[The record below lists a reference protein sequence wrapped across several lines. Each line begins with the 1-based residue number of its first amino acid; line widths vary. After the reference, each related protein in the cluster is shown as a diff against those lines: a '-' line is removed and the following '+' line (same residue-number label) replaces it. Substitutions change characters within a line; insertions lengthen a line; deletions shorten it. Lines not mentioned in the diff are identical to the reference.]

1 LSSHSHILL
10 SDLLV
15 FDIVSVCAMEVFSL
29 HVFSHP
35 FAAKFV
41 KMVVWLTFLT
51 AMASAEIQTHTFVL
65 QSTSVKKLC
74 GTHNIITVNGQF
86 PGPTLNV
93 SNGDT
98 LIVKVYNKAQYN
110 ATIHWHGVRQFRT
123 AWADGPEFVTQCPIR
138 PGGSY
143 TYRFTITGQEGTLWW
158 HAHSSWLRAS
168 VYGALIISPTMGT
181 TYPFTKPDR
190 QIPIALG
197 EWWNRNP
204 IDVVNQATR
213 TGAAPNVSDAFTI
226 NGQPGDLYPCSSS
239 DIFRVSVKAGETNL
253 LRVMNSAMNTDL
265 FFSVANH
272 TMTVVAVDALYT
284 KPLQTNVL
292 MLGPGQT
299 TDVLLVAD
307 QGIGRYYM
315 AARAYSSGQGVPF
328 DNTTTTAILEY
339 EGSSTTSTPTMPSLP
354 FYNDTKT
361 VTTFADGLRSLG
373 SHDHPV
379 FVPQSVDENLF
390 YTVGLGLINCTGQS
404 CGGPNGSRFA
414 ASMNNVSFVLPSS
427 FSILQ
432 AQLLGKKGVFTADFP
447 DNPST
452 QFDYTAQ
459 NISRGLW
466 SPVKDTR
473 VKVLKYN
480 TTVQLILQGTN
491 IFAGESHPIHL
502 HGHDFYIVGAGFGN
516 YNSRTDPQKF
526 NLVDPPMRNTVN
538 VPVNGWAAIRFVADN
553 PGAWLMHCHLDV
565 HITWGLAMVFVVN
578 NGPDSLLSLESPP
591 SDLPL
596 C

>member
-1 LSSHSHILL
+1 
-10 SDLLV
+10 
-15 FDIVSVCAMEVFSL
+15 MEAFNPRL
-29 HVFSHP
+29 FAHP
-35 FAAKFV
+35 FATRFV
-41 KMVVWLTFLT
+41 QMVICLTLFT
-51 AMASAEIQTHTFVL
+51 AVASAKLHTHTFIL
-65 QSTSVKKLC
+65 RSTPVKRLC

-86 PGPTLNV
+86 PGPTLRV
-93 SNGDT
+93 RNGDK
-98 LIVKVYNKAQYN
+98 LKVKVYNKAQYN

-123 AWADGPEFVTQCPIR
+123 GWSDGPEFITQCPIR
-138 PGGSY
+138 PGRSY

-158 HAHSSWLRAS
+158 HAHSSWLRAT
-168 VYGALIISPTMGT
+168 VYGALIILPRLGT
-181 TYPFTKPDR
+181 TYPFTFTRPHR
-190 QIPIALG
+190 QIPILLG

-204 IDVVNQATR
+204 IDIVNQATR

-226 NGQPGDLYPCSSS
+226 NGQPGDLFKCSSS
-239 DIFRVSVKAGETNL
+239 DTFRVPVKAGETNL
-253 LRVMNSAMNTDL
+253 LRVINAALNTDL
-265 FFSVANH
+265 FFSIASH
-272 TMTVVAVDALYT
+272 TMTVVAVDASYT
-284 KPLQTNVL
+284 KPLQTNSL

-299 TDVLLVAD
+299 TDILVTTNQAT
-307 QGIGRYYM
+307 GRYYM

-339 EGSSTTSTPTMPSLP
+339 EGSSTTSAPTMPNLP

-361 VTTFADGLRSLG
+361 VTTFADRLRSLN
-373 SHDHPV
+373 SRDHPV
-379 FVPQSVDENLF
+379 FVPQSVEENLF
-390 YTVGLGLINCTGQS
+390 YTIGLGLISCPGQS

-414 ASMNNVSFVLPSS
+414 ASMNNISFVLPTSV
-427 FSILQ
+427 SILQ
-432 AQLLGKKGVFTADFP
+432 AQQFGMKGVFTRDFP
-447 DNPST
+447 DNPPV

-480 TTVQLILQGTN
+480 ATVQVILQGTN
-491 IFAGESHPIHL
+491 IFAAESHPIHL
-502 HGHDFYIVGAGFGN
+502 HGYDFYILGSGFGN
-516 YNSRTDPQKF
+516 YNPQTDPQKF

-565 HITWGLAMVFVVN
+565 HITWGLAMVFLVN
-578 NGPDSLLSLESPP
+578 NGPDYLQSLESPP
-591 SDLPL
+591 RDLPL